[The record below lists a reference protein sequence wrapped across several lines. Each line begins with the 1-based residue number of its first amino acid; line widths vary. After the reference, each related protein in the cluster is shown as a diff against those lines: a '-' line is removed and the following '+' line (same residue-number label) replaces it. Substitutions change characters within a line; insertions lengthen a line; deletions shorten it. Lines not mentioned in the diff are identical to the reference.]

1 MPVTSIEELNA
12 SLKTDTLSLNSQSEL
27 IFSDYYYVLN
37 GEWADSILS
46 NGFNVNF
53 KCELVKMSGGEV
65 VGVFEQVNY
74 NKSNLEE
81 YGYEGYIIDCS
92 GIEMGDY
99 YLRLS
104 ASVNEEVGLSL
115 SDIQMDNVLLE
126 KSGLQ
131 VRNFK
136 GESIPI
142 VYALEQNYPNPFNP
156 ATTIKYQI
164 PEGGIV
170 TLKIYDILGSEV
182 TTLVDDF
189 KNEGKYETTFDASSL
204 ASGVYLYRLKVNDFV
219 NTKKMIFLK

>member
-1 MPVTSIEELNA
+1 
-12 SLKTDTLSLNSQSEL
+12 
-27 IFSDYYYVLN
+27 
-37 GEWADSILS
+37 
-46 NGFNVNF
+46 
-53 KCELVKMSGGEV
+53 
-65 VGVFEQVNY
+65 
-74 NKSNLEE
+74 
-81 YGYEGYIIDCS
+81 
-92 GIEMGDY
+92 MGDY